1 MPYVVLSTIDRDL
14 AKVEVKNRYLTNDF
28 PTFRTNTAK
37 QAFSN
42 IILYML
48 ITLSVSLI
56 NNSEKLLLR
65 Q

>member
-1 MPYVVLSTIDRDL
+1 MPYVVVSTIDRDL
-14 AKVEVKNRYLTNDF
+14 ANVEVKNRYLTHDF
-28 PTFRTNTAK
+28 HTFRTNTAK

-42 IILYML
+42 IVLYML
-48 ITLSVSLI
+48 ITLPVSLM